1 MGTIFKYLEPISK
14 IGFWFKITA
23 EPSLKPEAY
32 CCMSRILNAA
42 PTKILGQKTF
52 LIWVLSVFLGI
63 LLNSQPPAVGGKLPE
78 FTLSVPKNDEHQ
90 EYLGLAGKESFKISE
105 ISAEVVI
112 IEIFS
117 MY

>member
-1 MGTIFKYLEPISK
+1 MGKIFAYLAVFFGVVLVTA
-14 IGFWFKITA
+14 GFA
-23 EPSLKPEAY
+23 VAD
-32 CCMSRILNAA
+32 
-42 PTKILGQKTF
+42 
-52 LIWVLSVFLGI
+52 
-63 LLNSQPPAVGGKLPE
+63 SQPPAVGGQLPE
-78 FTLSVPKNDEHQ
+78 FTLPVPKSDAHQ